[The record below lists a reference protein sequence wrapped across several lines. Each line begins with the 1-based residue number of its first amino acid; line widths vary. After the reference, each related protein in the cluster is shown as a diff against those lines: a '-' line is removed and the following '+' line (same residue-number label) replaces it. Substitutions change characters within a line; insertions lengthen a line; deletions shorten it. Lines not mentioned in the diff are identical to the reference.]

1 MIRLGIVANLVHQ
14 GNRLYEMT
22 VSKTEQIT
30 ETIFRDSF
38 NYVSQKL
45 ESLVK
50 AFDLPVE
57 PKMWFPHMFNK
68 EDNYNKT
75 LPHLPLKDD
84 YLYKSKKPEEKK
96 AFERWYAENKYNE
109 YNFNETLA
117 EYCA

>member
-1 MIRLGIVANLVHQ
+1 MPALFGGLIFGEIIKLGIVPNLIRR

-22 VSKTEQIT
+22 VSGSTEDFVT

-57 PKMWFPHMFNK
+57 P
-68 EDNYNKT
+68 
-75 LPHLPLKDD
+75 
-84 YLYKSKKPEEKK
+84 
-96 AFERWYAENKYNE
+96 
-109 YNFNETLA
+109 
-117 EYCA
+117 